1 MVTNGLSFSG
11 APSSPWELFENASGP
26 LKAPSGRFHFSWPCF
41 WRWNW
46 KDVDSLG
53 ATASWPGDQLNW
65 KSNHSH
71 AYVPA
76 FVAHTLLAVL
86 LPKAPGS
93 LTTHG
98 SVDPS
103 SWVLWFFFPP
113 IEQSVPFAM
122 NNLSPC
128 SNFFPFYLEI
138 EELAVHTCEFNIC
151 SLVPAQTFL
160 PLGESFFPLGLPRC
174 CWHSQS
180 PVSTLLC
187 ELVVQGRANG
197 YSFTQ
202 PTQKPMPRDQR
213 NLEQLKLFIE
223 IAQRMLKI

>member
-1 MVTNGLSFSG
+1 MV
-11 APSSPWELFENASGP
+11 
-26 LKAPSGRFHFSWPCF
+26 
-41 WRWNW
+41 
-46 KDVDSLG
+46 
-53 ATASWPGDQLNW
+53 
-65 KSNHSH
+65 
-71 AYVPA
+71 
-76 FVAHTLLAVL
+76 
-86 LPKAPGS
+86 
-93 LTTHG
+93 
-98 SVDPS
+98 
-103 SWVLWFFFPP
+103 FPP
-113 IEQSVPFAM
+113 SIEQSVPFAM
-122 NNLSPC
+122 NNLSSC